1 MPNTVPEASRLH
13 VVVAVIK
20 ESGRVLIAKRP
31 SSAHQGDLW
40 EFPGGKIEPGESSEQ
55 ALERELREEVGITV
69 TQYRPLIRIPYD
81 YPERKVLLDV
91 WLVSEFQGTPYGAEG
106 QELRWIN
113 IEMLHH
119 PHFPAANGPIILAA
133 WLPEQYLITPEPGSY
148 AAWDQFLEALQRSLD
163 RGLKMVQFRAKTLNE
178 RDYNQ
183 LAAEVIRVC
192 QQAGSRVLLNS
203 TPGVV
208 HKLNA
213 DGIHVN
219 SVELRSL
226 SSRPLPQNMLVG
238 TSCHN
243 LAELEKARAIA
254 CDFAVLGPVLK
265 TATHPEA
272 SPLGWR
278 KFAELVERASLPVY
292 ALGGVGAQDCMRAWQ
307 HGAQGV
313 AAIRAFW
320 DTQGE
325 LDEATL

>member
-20 ESGRVLIAKRP
+20 ESDRLLIAKRP

-40 EFPGGKIEPGESSEQ
+40 EFPGGKVEPGESSEQ

-91 WLVSEFQGTPYGAEG
+91 WLITEFEGTAHGAEG
-106 QELRWIN
+106 QKLRWLN
-113 IEMLHH
+113 IDELNHY
-119 PHFPAANGPIILAA
+119 HFPAANGPIIVAA
-133 WLPEQYLITPEPGSY
+133 RLPEQYLITPEPGSY
-148 AAWDQFLEALQRSLD
+148 AEWDDFLEALKRSLD
-163 RGLKMVQFRAKTLNE
+163 RGLKLVQFRAKTLNE

-183 LAAEVIRVC
+183 LAAQVVRVC
-192 QQAGSRVLLNS
+192 QQAGAKVLLNS
-203 TPGVV
+203 TPEIV
-208 HKLNA
+208 HTLNA

-243 LAELEKARAIA
+243 LAELEKARAIG
-254 CDFAVLGPVLK
+254 CDFAVLGPVRK

-278 KFAELVERASLPVY
+278 KFSELVECASLPVY
-292 ALGGVGAQDCMRAWQ
+292 ALGGVGAEDCMRAWQ

-313 AAIRAFW
+313 AAIRALW
-320 DTQGE
+320 GPQGE
-325 LDEATL
+325 LDEATH